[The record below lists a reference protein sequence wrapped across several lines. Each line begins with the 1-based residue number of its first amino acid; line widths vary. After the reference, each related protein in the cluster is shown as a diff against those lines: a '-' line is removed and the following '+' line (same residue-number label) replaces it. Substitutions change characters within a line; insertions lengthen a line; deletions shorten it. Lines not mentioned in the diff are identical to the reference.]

1 MIKFFRKIRQKLL
14 TENKFSKY
22 LIYAIGEIVLVVIG
36 ILIALSINNWNN
48 VRQDRKQE
56 KSYLIDIKT
65 NLLSDKNSANYYIN
79 WNIEK
84 IAIIDTLMQLLN
96 TATSSTDYMEY
107 LLSNA
112 TTLNSF
118 ATFDPVSTAFD
129 NMTESDNI
137 SIVQNNELRNQLSEY
152 YSYDWET
159 SPQTVTRNNTRNYAR
174 IILPKIIGDS
184 TYHRKFVEVYQPKIN
199 EDMTLQWYKNFSKEF
214 QDPNYIE
221 FHNDRE
227 AVAAMFIMLPNTLT
241 HSNWIEERAAKKI
254 DRLLVMIDKELS
266 IN

>member
-22 LIYAIGEIVLVVIG
+22 LIYAIGEIILVVIG
-36 ILIALSINNWNN
+36 ILIALQINNWNN
-48 VRQDRKQE
+48 VRHDRKQE

-65 NLLSDKNSANYYIN
+65 NLLSDKNSANQSLS
-79 WNIEK
+79 WNIGK
-84 IAIIDTLMQLLN
+84 IAVIDSLMQLLN

-107 LLSNA
+107 LVNKA
-112 TTLNSF
+112 TTLGAF
-118 ATFDPVSTAFD
+118 TTFDPVSTAFD

-137 SIVQNNELRNQLSEY
+137 SIVQNNELRNQLTEY
-152 YSYDWET
+152 YSYDWEK

-174 IILPKIIGDS
+174 IISSKIIGDT
-184 TYHRKFVEVYQPKIN
+184 TYHRKFVEVYQSKIN
-199 EDMTLQWYKNFSKEF
+199 EDMTLKWYKNFSKEF

-221 FHNDRE
+221 FHSDRE
-227 AVAAMFIMLPNTLT
+227 AVAAMFIMLPNTLY
-241 HSNWIEERAAKKI
+241 HSGWIEERAVKNI
-254 DRLLVMIDKELS
+254 DRLLIMIDKELS